1 MPLISDYPSPIV
13 GLAFF
18 VQNQKPGSPAER
30 HAFGQEL
37 FDAYN
42 HHIVQAWSQITPPLE
57 EPSNEARAIQAT
69 MAHNA
74 AGTNK
79 EQALAAVRAYQII
92 RGL

>member
-1 MPLISDYPSPIV
+1 VAACDYPTDIV
-13 GLAFF
+13 GLGYF
-18 VQNQKPGSPAER
+18 VQNQQAGSKAELD
-30 HAFGQEL
+30 AFGQEL

-42 HHIVQAWSQITPPLE
+42 QFIVDAWGGITPPLA
-57 EPSNEARAIQAT
+57 EPSNGARGVQAV

-79 EQALAAVRAYQII
+79 EQALAAVKAYQII